1 MSAESTAAIALHPEI
16 LRRDG
21 RPQFAVLPYEEYVAL
36 RARLEDLEDVLEIR
50 RACQEEVA
58 EPHTPLDE
66 VLHEFDVRREAP

>member
-1 MSAESTAAIALHPEI
+1 MSAESTEAIALHPEI

-36 RARLEDLEDVLEIR
+36 RARLEDL
-50 RACQEEVA
+50 A